1 MNAETSNSKPTIS
14 LFAAM
19 CLVVANMVGTG
30 VFTSLGFQVGD
41 LPSGFVIMALWLLG
55 GICALA
61 GALCY
66 AELAAALPRSGGEYH
81 LITRTL
87 HPVPGFLAGW
97 LSATVGF
104 AAPIAL
110 AAMALGKYFVGL
122 VHPEPGGIMIGVT
135 FLSQWM
141 PPLPLETVVAL
152 SAAALLTL
160 VHLRGVRIGELF
172 QSGVTAFNLTL
183 IFAVIV
189 AGFLISEVQPVHFT
203 PSPGDGA
210 LVLKPAFA
218 ISLVYVMY
226 AYTGWNAAIY
236 IVSEIR
242 DPARNV
248 PRALLYGTLIVTV
261 LYLGLNAV
269 FLRSTSID
277 ELTGKVE
284 VGLLAGT
291 HIFGPT
297 GGRIVGGFICLGL
310 VASVSAM
317 TWVGPR
323 VSATMGEDYAALRWL
338 GEKSRVGV
346 PVNALLSQFVIVAA
360 LIVSSTFDK
369 VLVYVQFA
377 LTLFS
382 ALAVLGLMVLR
393 WRQPELPRPFR
404 VPFYP
409 LTPLLFL
416 AVSGWMLWHVVR
428 DKPAESF
435 YGLLTIAAG
444 LLIYFLSPKN
454 QPNP

>member
-1 MNAETSNSKPTIS
+1 MNAENSNSKPTIS
-14 LFAAM
+14 LFAAT

-122 VHPEPGGIMIGVT
+122 VHPEPGGIVVGVT
-135 FLSQWM
+135 FLSQWV

-189 AGFLISEVQPVHFT
+189 AGFLLSEVQPVHFT

-210 LVLKPAFA
+210 LMLKPAFA

-236 IVSEIR
+236 IVGEIR
-242 DPARNV
+242 HPARNV
-248 PRALLYGTLIVTV
+248 PRALLYGTLLVTV

-269 FLRSTSID
+269 FLRSTSMG

-297 GGRIVGGFICLGL
+297 GGRIIGGFICLGL

-323 VSATMGEDYAALRWL
+323 VSATMGEDYTALRWL
-338 GEKSRVGV
+338 GKKSRAGV
-346 PVNALLSQFVIVAA
+346 PVNALLSQFVIVAV

-382 ALAVLGLMVLR
+382 ALAVIGMMVLR
-393 WRQPELPRPFR
+393 WRQPNLTRPFR
-404 VPFYP
+404 VPLYP
-409 LTPLLFL
+409 ITPLVFL

-454 QPNP
+454 QPKP

>member
-1 MNAETSNSKPTIS
+1 MSADPPNRQPAIS
-14 LFAAM
+14 LFAAI

-30 VFTSLGFQVGD
+30 VFTSLGFQVGE

-55 GICALA
+55 GVCALA

-122 VHPEPGGIMIGVT
+122 IHPEPGGILVSVA
-135 FLSQWM
+135 FLSQWV
-141 PPLPLETVVAL
+141 PPLALETVVAL
-152 SAAALLTL
+152 GAAALLTL

-172 QSGVTAFNLTL
+172 QSGVTTFNLTL

-189 AGFLISEVQPVHFT
+189 AGFLIHDVQPVHFA

-210 LVLKPAFA
+210 LMLKPAFA

-236 IVSEIR
+236 IVGEIR

-248 PRALLYGTLIVTV
+248 PRALLYGTLVVTM

-269 FLRSTSID
+269 FLRSTSIA

-291 HIFGPT
+291 HIFGPI
-297 GGRIVGGFICLGL
+297 GGRLLGGFVCLGL
-310 VASVSAM
+310 IASVSAM

-323 VSATMGEDYAALRWL
+323 VSATMGEDYTALRWL
-338 GEKSRVGV
+338 AQKSGAGV

-360 LIVSSTFDK
+360 LITSATFDK

-382 ALAVLGLMVLR
+382 ALVVLGLMVLR
-393 WRQPELPRPFR
+393 WRQPDLPRPFR
-404 VPFYP
+404 VPLYP

-416 AVSGWMLWHVVR
+416 SVSGWMLWHVLR

-435 YGLLTIAAG
+435 YGLLTLAAG
-444 LLIYFLSPKN
+444 LLIYFLSSKN

>member
-1 MNAETSNSKPTIS
+1 MNEETPNRKPTIS

-41 LPSGFVIMALWLLG
+41 LPSGFVIMVLWLVG
-55 GICALA
+55 GVCALA

-110 AAMALGKYFVGL
+110 ASMALGKYFTGL
-122 VHPEPGGIMIGVT
+122 IGLGPGGFGIPL
-135 FLSQWM
+135 LSQWV
-141 PPLPLETVVAL
+141 PPLSYETIVAL
-152 SAAALLTL
+152 GAAALLTL

-172 QSGVTAFNLTL
+172 QSGVTAFNLAL
-183 IFAVIV
+183 IFAVVV
-189 AGFLISEVQPVHFT
+189 AGFLIREVQPVHFT

-210 LVLKPAFA
+210 LMLKPAFA

-236 IVSEIR
+236 IVGEIR

-248 PRALLYGTLIVTV
+248 PRALLYGTLVVTV

-269 FLRSTSID
+269 FLRSTSIG
-277 ELTGKVE
+277 ELSGKVE

-297 GGRIVGGFICLGL
+297 GGRIIGGFICLGL
-310 VASVSAM
+310 VASISAM
-317 TWVGPR
+317 TWIGPR

-338 GEKSRVGV
+338 ANKSRAGV
-346 PVNALLSQFVIVAA
+346 PVNALLSQFVIVAV

-369 VLVYVQFA
+369 VLVYIQFA

-382 ALAVLGLMVLR
+382 ALAVIGLMVLR
-393 WRQPELPRPFR
+393 WKQPDLPRPFR
-404 VPFYP
+404 VPLYP
-409 LTPLLFL
+409 LTPLVFL
-416 AVSGWMLWHVVR
+416 VVSGWMLWHVVR

-435 YGLLTIAAG
+435 YGLATIAAG
-444 LLIYFLSPKN
+444 LIIYFLSPKI
-454 QPNP
+454 QPKP